1 MYHSFKKSQW
11 LSVLKIIVQQN
22 KIHATLIKSCS
33 CSLTCVLTLVTVLGG
48 VTRVGK
54 VCCNPPRAAAAVS
67 AVTRRVIPVILLITV
82 ISSARTGI
90 AGPAP
95 PPPNLQPGRARGNSG
110 VRETWT
116 LFLRDQLSSSLFSMA
131 NCSLIPLVEHK
142 CCVTMP
148 GCPIAVSEWSRISIS
163 APEWKFY
170 IFNTIIVFAVWR
182 HREVNL
188 YFSRLENPRVQLQT
202 RYDNNSEFW
211 CAALPGVLI
220 R

>member
-11 LSVLKIIVQQN
+11 LSVSKIIVQQN
-22 KIHATLIKSCS
+22 KIHATFIKSCS

-116 LFLRDQLSSSLFSMA
+116 LFLRDQLSSSLLSTYGKLFFDSSCRTQVLRNNARLSDRCQWMVPNFNLSTGMKVLHLQYN
-131 NCSLIPLVEHK
+131 NCV
-142 CCVTMP
+142 CCMKAPRSQFVFFP
-148 GCPIAVSEWSRISIS
+148 AWESPRS
-163 APEWKFY
+163 AADE
-170 IFNTIIVFAVWR
+170 
-182 HREVNL
+182 
-188 YFSRLENPRVQLQT
+188 
-202 RYDNNSEFW
+202 
-211 CAALPGVLI
+211 I